1 MMPMYGSAHGSDA
14 SLQRLA
20 AIVSMPLDD
29 VIDSVR
35 RDLSAL
41 RRR

>member
-1 MMPMYGSAHGSDA
+1 MMPMYGSAHGSEA
-14 SLQRLA
+14 SRRRLA
-20 AIVSMPLDD
+20 AMVSMPLDE
-29 VIDSVR
+29 VIAAVR